1 MTIRPLIA
9 IGATVLV
16 AAVGTALV
24 AKNVAYPSLVAAPPS
39 PSTEAT
45 PEPKQAVKPEPKPT
59 PKAEPQPVVP
69 SGKSGKTDLVMF
81 GGTNSRN
88 MINTID
94 KNIPDKPDP
103 NDQKL
108 LKWKADL
115 GTLSYGGPTIA
126 QGKVFVGT
134 NNTRPRN
141 KRDIDNYFGRAT
153 SKMILRQP
161 LELTENTG
169 KYDIYVNVHGGG
181 LAGQADAIQ
190 LGITRALMIINGSF
204 RPALKKAGFVTRD
217 PRIKERKKYGQ
228 RGARARYQ
236 FSKR

>member
-1 MTIRPLIA
+1 MLSVEKNA
-9 IGATVLV
+9 FYATGRRKCAV
-16 AAVGTALV
+16 ARVWLMNG
-24 AKNVAYPSLVAAPPS
+24 
-39 PSTEAT
+39 
-45 PEPKQAVKPEPKPT
+45 
-59 PKAEPQPVVP
+59 
-69 SGKSGKTDLVMF
+69 SGK
-81 GGTNSRN
+81 
-88 MINTID
+88 IEI
-94 KNIPDKPDP
+94 
-103 NDQKL
+103 
-108 LKWKADL
+108 
-115 GTLSYGGPTIA
+115 
-126 QGKVFVGT
+126 
-134 NNTRPRN
+134 N